1 MFDNSIYS
9 FTICKKRE
17 RPDSPILKIT
27 NNLKKIKLNN
37 SNKNN
42 SNKNNSNKNN
52 SNKNN
57 DIKIN
62 KRFANINLN
71 NKSKQLKIS

>member
-1 MFDNSIYS
+1 MEHPYMFDNSIYS
-9 FTICKKRE
+9 FAINKKRE

-27 NNLKKIKLNN
+27 NNFKKIKFNK

-42 SNKNNSNKNN
+42 DIKNN

>member
-9 FTICKKRE
+9 FAISKKRE

-27 NNLKKIKLNN
+27 NKFKKIKL
-37 SNKNN
+37 
-42 SNKNNSNKNN
+42 NNSNKNN

>member
-27 NNLKKIKLNN
+27 NNFKKIKL
-37 SNKNN
+37 
-42 SNKNNSNKNN
+42 NNSNKNN